1 MKIIFMGTPE
11 FARQPLVYLN
21 GSRHDVVAVVS
32 GPDQRSRR
40 GGRMITTPVKDAAQ
54 KLGLKILQPTSL
66 KDPQLLQALD
76 SYGADLI
83 VVVAF
88 KILPEKLFSLPRRGS
103 INIHASLLP
112 RYRGAAPINWA
123 LINGEKETGL
133 SSFFLKRKVD
143 TGDIILQEKVTITE
157 NDTFD
162 TLSAR
167 LSELAGPFLLRTL
180 DLVENP
186 GPRRPR
192 PQEDDLVTP
201 APRIQPFDAMIDF
214 GMPASRVRD
223 FVRGLASTPGAYTF
237 FRGNR
242 IKILACREYS
252 GPTPIS
258 RERQLRPGTIL
269 DDRRRFLVQCADS
282 CVEVVSVVPP
292 GKKLISGRD
301 FLNGVTPLTG
311 ECLGEIP
318 REEQNQ
324 Q

>member
-1 MKIIFMGTPE
+1 MKIIFMGTPK
-11 FARQPLVYLN
+11 FARQSLVCLN
-21 GSRHDVVAVVS
+21 GSRHDVVAVVT

-40 GGRMITTPVKDAAQ
+40 GGQMIPTPVGREAQ
-54 KLGLKILQPTSL
+54 ELGLEIYKPASL
-66 KDPQLLQALD
+66 KEEEFCTKLSNYA
-76 SYGADLI
+76 ADLI

-88 KILPEKLFSLPRRGS
+88 KILPEKLFSLPARGS
-103 INIHASLLP
+103 INIHTSLLP

-192 PQEDDLVTP
+192 SQEDDQATP

-214 GMPASRVRD
+214 GMPASRVCN
-223 FVRGLASTPGAYTF
+223 FVRGLSSTPGAYTF

-242 IKILACREYS
+242 IKILACRQHS
-252 GPTPIS
+252 GATPIPG
-258 RERQLRPGTIL
+258 ERHLRPGTIL
-269 DDRRRFLVQCADS
+269 DDRRRFLVQCADL
-282 CVEVVSVVPP
+282 CVEVVSVLPQ

-301 FLNGVTPLTG
+301 FLNGITPLPG